1 MKESIIQKKSYQFA
15 LRVIKMYKFLTK
27 DQKEF
32 ILSKQ
37 VLRSSTLIGANV
49 NEAQSAEFKND
60 FMEISL
66 KESRETLYWL
76 NLLHDSDFI
85 EKDAFESIHKDCL
98 ELKNILSSIILSSKE
113 KKNNSTL

>member
-1 MKESIIQKKSYQFA
+1 
-15 LRVIKMYKFLTK
+15 MYKFLTK

-37 VLRSSTLIGANV
+37 VLRSDTSIGANV
-49 NEAQSAEFKND
+49 NEANSAESKND
-60 FMEISL
+60 FIHKMVISL
-66 KESRETLYWL
+66 KESRETLYRF

-85 EKDAFESIHKDCL
+85 EKDAFESIHKDCI
-98 ELKNILSSIILSSKE
+98 ELKKNILSSIILSAKE